1 MTTAENIGDLRSAID
16 ELKAE
21 QLETFKQF
29 FTFHETYNKEMK
41 ELAEAKR
48 EVDEE
53 TKRLEKSKLEFNIK
67 VNQRETEW
75 IHKNVSNLV
84 YISFKLILVYINL
97 FWFTLTLLCFGILY
111 LIVN

>member
-29 FTFHETYNKEMK
+29 FAFHETYNKEMK
-41 ELAEAKR
+41 ELAETKR

-53 TKRLEKSKLEFNIK
+53 KKSLEKSKNEFK
-67 VNQRETEW
+67 TEW